1 MRLFL
6 EFSLPF
12 VFIVAASILR
22 SYLDVSR
29 PVPRPLGCILPKL
42 CVVNSDEIQRY
53 CGMEEEGNPL
63 PSHLRQEARRKQ
75 VRIVREYV
83 SGMTWNTKLFQQAL
97 RFEKMKI
104 DPAKPGLEYQPQETL
119 VLALVDEATEKR
131 RLLVRAR
138 MVLAVR
144 AMSGQEIDQRALGQL
159 LAQYKHLEQEMLA
172 LTGMA
177 QDDCYYAML
186 VERLGLN
193 AWGVHEGG
201 SSTQA

>member
-1 MRLFL
+1 MRLFI
-6 EFSLPF
+6 ECSLPF

-29 PVPRPLGCILPKL
+29 PVPRALGCILPKL

-53 CGMEEEGNPL
+53 CGAEGNPS

-75 VRIVREYV
+75 LRVVREYV
-83 SGMTWNTKLFQQAL
+83 SAMIWNTKLFQQAL

-104 DPAKPGLEYQPQETL
+104 DPAKRGLEYQPQETL
-119 VLALVDEATEKR
+119 VLALVDEATAKR
-131 RLLVRAR
+131 WMLVRAQ

-144 AMSGQEIDQRALGQL
+144 AISGQKIDGRALGQW

-193 AWGVHEGG
+193 SWGVHEGG
-201 SSTQA
+201 SSTPA